1 MIKRVLYKELKD
13 GTKLYKRYS
22 DIGLKL
28 KKIGTDEYYTAAIDS
43 DENTYLYMEVE
54 EEEKDE

>member
-1 MIKRVLYKELKD
+1 MIKRVFYKELKD

-22 DIGLKL
+22 DSGLKL
-28 KKIGTDEYYTAAIDS
+28 KKIGTNEYYISAIDS

-54 EEEKDE
+54 EESK